1 MSRVQALKF
10 LVLQTLNKNK
20 SKLSGNLHNEIAKS
34 LQIMITED
42 QLVVQWLSK
51 GKKMKEVISNQT
63 FNFYIKSEFE
73 QASDVSQIE
82 KNESNARDLVLKII
96 KLSSV

>member
-20 SKLSGNLHNEIAKS
+20 SKLSGNLHSEIAKS
-34 LQIMITED
+34 LQIMIIED

-51 GKKMKEVISNQT
+51 GKKMKEVINNQT
-63 FNFYIKSEFE
+63 FNFYISPNLNK
-73 QASDVSQIE
+73 QVM
-82 KNESNARDLVLKII
+82 
-96 KLSSV
+96 

>member
-20 SKLSGNLHNEIAKS
+20 SKLSGNLHSEIAKS
-34 LQIMITED
+34 LQIMIIED

-51 GKKMKEVISNQT
+51 GKKMKEVINNQT